1 MERRKFIQGVIGLAA
16 AAAAKV
22 TLGDDFKVAD
32 KDPVGLPDAPP
43 IPTSMEQLDEEW
55 AEDEHNQCAYEAW
68 LRSKSTANPNSGR
81 CTQCEGPLD
90 DTRRSKATRICAP
103 CLQALSRISG
113 NSKWSNEAQTAFS
126 DEAKDWEQVTKR
138 A

>member
-1 MERRKFIQGVIGLAA
+1 VERRKFIQGVIGLAA

-22 TLGDDFKVAD
+22 ALGDDFKVAELKVAD
-32 KDPVGLPDAPP
+32 EPKPV
-43 IPTSMEQLDEEW
+43 TVLDGEP
-55 AEDEHNQCAYEAW
+55 AEGSELTYEAY

-103 CLQALSRISG
+103 CLGALSKISG
-113 NSKWSNEAQTAFS
+113 NSSWFSGRSRRHTAT
-126 DEAKDWEQVTKR
+126 AKDWGQVTKR